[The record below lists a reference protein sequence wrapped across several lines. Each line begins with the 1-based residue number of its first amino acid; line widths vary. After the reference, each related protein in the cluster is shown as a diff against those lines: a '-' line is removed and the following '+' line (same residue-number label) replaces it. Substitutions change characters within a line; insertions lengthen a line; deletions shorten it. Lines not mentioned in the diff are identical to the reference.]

1 MTATEDVKSKISD
14 FLFYKSDAAWHPEAG
29 FQSRNTKPQPMST
42 LPKLDRTRASDSVFE
57 VLRDSILT
65 RVFQPGA
72 RLDVK
77 AVATQLGVSPTPVK
91 DAINRLAAEGLIDI
105 RPRSG
110 TYVAEISPQA
120 VAETFEIRRALEC
133 LAAETLVRRLTPDLD
148 RRFEKLIDAL
158 EYPVE
163 DEDSW
168 RLHDDNNVSLHLL
181 IVEASGNHR
190 LLELYHSLNAHLT
203 IARIHLRRRPDA
215 ARLTQERR
223 EHRAIVDAII
233 ARDSKRLVEAL
244 GQHIKRAGQ
253 ALVEDVTRAQSG
265 DD

>member
-1 MTATEDVKSKISD
+1 M
-14 FLFYKSDAAWHPEAG
+14 
-29 FQSRNTKPQPMST
+29 NT

-65 RVFQPGA
+65 RVFRPGA

-77 AVATQLGVSPTPVK
+77 AVANQLGVSPTPVK
-91 DAINRLAAEGLIDI
+91 DAINRLAAEGLIDV

-110 TYVAEISPQA
+110 TFVAEISPQA

-133 LAAETLVRRLTPDLD
+133 LAAETLVPRITPELIA
-148 RRFEKLIDAL
+148 RFEKLIDAL
-158 EYPVE
+158 ELPV
-163 DEDSW
+163 DDDDSR
-168 RLHDDNNVSLHLL
+168 RLHDENNVEFHLL
-181 IVEASGNHR
+181 IVEASGNQ
-190 LLELYHSLNAHLT
+190 LYHSLNAHLT

-215 ARLTQERR
+215 ARLDQERR
-223 EHRAIVDAII
+223 EHRAIVDALA
-233 ARDSKRLVEAL
+233 ARHAKRLVEAL
-244 GQHIKRAGQ
+244 GQHIKRAGV

>member
-1 MTATEDVKSKISD
+1 M
-14 FLFYKSDAAWHPEAG
+14 
-29 FQSRNTKPQPMST
+29 NT

-65 RVFQPGA
+65 RVFRPGA

-77 AVATQLGVSPTPVK
+77 AVANQLGVSPTPVK
-91 DAINRLAAEGLIDI
+91 DAINRLAAEGLIDV

-110 TYVAEISPQA
+110 TFVAEISPQA

-133 LAAETLVRRLTPDLD
+133 LAAETLVPRITPELIA
-148 RRFEKLIDAL
+148 RFEKLIDAL
-158 EYPVE
+158 ELPV
-163 DEDSW
+163 DDDDSR
-168 RLHDDNNVSLHLL
+168 RLHDENNVEFHLL
-181 IVEASGNHR
+181 IVEASGNQR

-215 ARLTQERR
+215 ARLDQERR
-223 EHRAIVDAII
+223 EHRAIVDALA
-233 ARDSKRLVEAL
+233 ARHAKRLVEAL
-244 GQHIKRAGQ
+244 GQHIKRAGV

>member
-1 MTATEDVKSKISD
+1 
-14 FLFYKSDAAWHPEAG
+14 
-29 FQSRNTKPQPMST
+29 MST

-133 LAAETLVRRLTPDLD
+133 LAAEALVPRITPELIEKFERLL
-148 RRFEKLIDAL
+148 DAL
-158 EYPVE
+158 DIAVD
-163 DEDSW
+163 DEDS
-168 RLHDDNNVSLHLL
+168 RVLHDENNVQLHLL
-181 IVEASGNHR
+181 IVEASGNQR

-203 IARIHLRRRPDA
+203 IARIHLRRRPDD
-215 ARLTQERR
+215 ARLEQERR
-223 EHRAIVDAII
+223 EHRAIVDALT
-233 ARDSKRLVEAL
+233 ARDAKRLVEVL

-253 ALVEDVTRAQSG
+253 ALVDDVTRAQSG

>member
-1 MTATEDVKSKISD
+1 
-14 FLFYKSDAAWHPEAG
+14 
-29 FQSRNTKPQPMST
+29 MST

-65 RVFQPGA
+65 RVFRPGD

-91 DAINRLAAEGLIDI
+91 DAINRLAAEGLIDV

-133 LAAETLVRRLTPDLD
+133 LAAETLVSRVTPELIE
-148 RRFEKLIDAL
+148 RFETLL
-158 EYPVE
+158 EGLE
-163 DEDSW
+163 DEVDDEGSR
-168 RLHDDNNVSLHLL
+168 RLHDELNVELHLL
-181 IVEASGNHR
+181 IVEASGNQR
-190 LLELYHSLNAHLT
+190 LVELYHSLNAHLT

-215 ARLTQERR
+215 TRLEQERR
-223 EHRAIVDAII
+223 EHRAIVDALTE
-233 ARDSKRLVEAL
+233 RDAKRLVEAL
-244 GQHIKRAGQ
+244 GQHIRRAGL

>member
-1 MTATEDVKSKISD
+1 VAVSS
-14 FLFYKSDAAWHPEAG
+14 
-29 FQSRNTKPQPMST
+29 KPQLVMNT

-65 RVFQPGA
+65 RVFRPGD

-91 DAINRLAAEGLIDI
+91 DAINRLAAEGLIDV

-133 LAAETLVRRLTPDLD
+133 LAAEALVDRLTPQ
-148 RRFEKLIDAL
+148 LILRVNQLLDAL
-158 EYPVE
+158 ERPVNTE
-163 DEDSW
+163 EA
-168 RLHDDNNVSLHLL
+168 RRVHDQKNIELHLL
-181 IVEASGNHR
+181 IVEGSGNQR
-190 LLELYHSLNAHLT
+190 LVELYHSLNAHLT

-215 ARLTQERR
+215 ARLEQERR

-233 ARDSKRLVEAL
+233 ARDAKRLVEAL

-253 ALVEDVTRAQSG
+253 ALVDDVTRAQSG
-265 DD
+265 DA

>member
-1 MTATEDVKSKISD
+1 M
-14 FLFYKSDAAWHPEAG
+14 
-29 FQSRNTKPQPMST
+29 NT

-65 RVFQPGA
+65 RVFRPGA

-77 AVATQLGVSPTPVK
+77 AVANQLGVSPTPVK
-91 DAINRLAAEGLIDI
+91 DAINRLAAEGLIDV

-110 TYVAEISPQA
+110 TFVAEISPQA

-133 LAAETLVRRLTPDLD
+133 LAAETLVPRITPDLIA
-148 RRFEKLIDAL
+148 RFEKLIDAL
-158 EYPVE
+158 ELPV
-163 DEDSW
+163 DDDDSR
-168 RLHDDNNVSLHLL
+168 RLHDENNVEFHLL
-181 IVEASGNHR
+181 IVEASGNQR

-215 ARLTQERR
+215 ARLDQERR
-223 EHRAIVDAII
+223 EHRAIVDALA
-233 ARDSKRLVEAL
+233 ARHAKRLVEAL
-244 GQHIKRAGQ
+244 GQHIKRAGV

>member
-1 MTATEDVKSKISD
+1 MNS
-14 FLFYKSDAAWHPEAG
+14 
-29 FQSRNTKPQPMST
+29 

-65 RVFQPGA
+65 RVFRPGD

-110 TYVAEISPQA
+110 TYVAEMSPQA
-120 VAETFEIRRALEC
+120 VAEVFEIRRALEC
-133 LAAETLVRRLTPDLD
+133 LAAETLVPRVTPDLIE
-148 RRFEKLIDAL
+148 RFEAL
-158 EYPVE
+158 FEALDLPMD
-163 DEDSW
+163 DEDSR
-168 RLHDDNNVSLHLL
+168 RLHDESNVEFHLL
-181 IVEASGNHR
+181 IVQASGNQR

-203 IARIHLRRRPDA
+203 IARIHLRRRPDD
-215 ARLTQERR
+215 ARLAQEHR
-223 EHRAIVDAII
+223 EHRAIVDAIA
-233 ARDSKRLVEAL
+233 ARDAKRLVDVL
-244 GQHIKRAGQ
+244 GQHIKRAGV
-253 ALVEDVTRAQSG
+253 ALVEDVSRAQSG

>member
-1 MTATEDVKSKISD
+1 
-14 FLFYKSDAAWHPEAG
+14 
-29 FQSRNTKPQPMST
+29 MST

-65 RVFQPGA
+65 RVFRPGD

-91 DAINRLAAEGLIDI
+91 DAINRLAAEGLIDV

-133 LAAETLVRRLTPDLD
+133 LAAETLVERLTPELD
-148 RRFEKLIDAL
+148 QRFTQIYYAL
-158 EYPVE
+158 ERPIDTE
-163 DEDSW
+163 DARRE
-168 RLHDDNNVSLHLL
+168 HDQKNIELHLL
-181 IVEASGNHR
+181 IVEASGNQR

-215 ARLTQERR
+215 ARLEQERR
-223 EHRAIVDAII
+223 EHRNIIDAII
-233 ARDSKRLVEAL
+233 ARDAKHLVEAL
-244 GQHIKRAGQ
+244 GHHIRRAGQ
-253 ALVEDVTRAQSG
+253 ALVEDVTRAQAG
-265 DD
+265 DE

>member
-1 MTATEDVKSKISD
+1 M
-14 FLFYKSDAAWHPEAG
+14 
-29 FQSRNTKPQPMST
+29 NT

-65 RVFQPGA
+65 RVFRPGA

-91 DAINRLAAEGLIDI
+91 DAINRLAAEGLIDV

-133 LAAETLVRRLTPDLD
+133 LAAETLVPRLTPQLIE
-148 RRFEKLIDAL
+148 RFERLIDAL
-158 EYPVE
+158 EIPVD
-163 DEDSW
+163 DEDSR
-168 RLHDDNNVSLHLL
+168 RLHDENNVELHLL
-181 IVEASGNHR
+181 IVEASGNQR

-215 ARLTQERR
+215 ARLDQERR
-223 EHRAIVDAII
+223 EHRAIVDALT
-233 ARDSKRLVEAL
+233 ARDAKRLVEAL
-244 GQHIKRAGQ
+244 GQHIRRAGL
-253 ALVEDVTRAQSG
+253 ALVEDVTRAQSSG

>member
-1 MTATEDVKSKISD
+1 M
-14 FLFYKSDAAWHPEAG
+14 
-29 FQSRNTKPQPMST
+29 NT

-65 RVFQPGA
+65 RVFRPGD

-91 DAINRLAAEGLIDI
+91 DAINRLAAEGLIDV

-133 LAAETLVRRLTPDLD
+133 LAAEALIERLNAQLIARFSLVFDVLERPVDSEEARR
-148 RRFEKLIDAL
+148 E
-158 EYPVE
+158 
-163 DEDSW
+163 
-168 RLHDDNNVSLHLL
+168 HDQKNIEFHLL
-181 IVEASGNHR
+181 IVEGSGNQR

-215 ARLTQERR
+215 ARLDQELR
-223 EHRAIVDAII
+223 EHRAIMDAIT
-233 ARDSKRLVEAL
+233 AKDTKRLVDAL

-253 ALVEDVTRAQSG
+253 ALVDDVTRAQAG

>member
-1 MTATEDVKSKISD
+1 MN
-14 FLFYKSDAAWHPEAG
+14 P
-29 FQSRNTKPQPMST
+29 

-65 RVFQPGA
+65 RVFRPGD

-77 AVATQLGVSPTPVK
+77 ALATQLGVSPTPVK
-91 DAINRLAAEGLIDI
+91 DAINRLAAEGLIDV

-133 LAAETLVRRLTPDLD
+133 LAAEALVERLTPSLIA
-148 RRFEKLIDAL
+148 RFTQIHEAL
-158 EYPVE
+158 ERPVDSE
-163 DEDSW
+163 DARRE
-168 RLHDDNNVSLHLL
+168 HDQKNIELHLL
-181 IVEASGNHR
+181 IVEGSGNQR

-215 ARLTQERR
+215 DRLEQERR
-223 EHRAIVDAII
+223 EHAAIVDALI
-233 ARDSKRLVEAL
+233 ARDAKRLVEAL
-244 GQHIKRAGQ
+244 GQHIRRAGQ
-253 ALVEDVTRAQSG
+253 ALVDDVTRAQAG
-265 DD
+265 ED

>member
-1 MTATEDVKSKISD
+1 MNS
-14 FLFYKSDAAWHPEAG
+14 
-29 FQSRNTKPQPMST
+29 

-65 RVFQPGA
+65 RVFRPGD

-91 DAINRLAAEGLIDI
+91 DAINRLAAEGLIDV

-133 LAAETLVRRLTPDLD
+133 LAAETLVPRLTPEHDE
-148 RRFEKLIDAL
+148 RFAQIFYAL
-158 EYPVE
+158 ERPIDSE
-163 DEDSW
+163 DA
-168 RLHDDNNVSLHLL
+168 RRAHDQKNIELHLL
-181 IVEASGNHR
+181 IVEASGNQR

-203 IARIHLRRRPDA
+203 IARIHLRRRPDE
-215 ARLTQERR
+215 ARLEQERR
-223 EHRAIVDAII
+223 EHRAIGDALM
-233 ARDSKRLVEAL
+233 ARDAKRLVAAL

>member
-1 MTATEDVKSKISD
+1 MNS
-14 FLFYKSDAAWHPEAG
+14 
-29 FQSRNTKPQPMST
+29 

-65 RVFQPGA
+65 RVFRPGD

-91 DAINRLAAEGLIDI
+91 DAINRLAAEGLIDV

-133 LAAETLVRRLTPDLD
+133 LAAETLAPRVTPELVE
-148 RRFEKLIDAL
+148 RFEKLIAAL
-158 EYPVE
+158 EIPIE
-163 DEDSW
+163 DDATR
-168 RLHDDNNVSLHLL
+168 RLHDESNVQLHLL
-181 IVEASGNHR
+181 IVEASGNQR

-203 IARIHLRRRPDA
+203 IARIHLRRRPDN
-215 ARLTQERR
+215 ARLEQERR
-223 EHRAIVDAII
+223 EHRAIVDALT
-233 ARDSKRLVEAL
+233 ARDAKRLVEVL
-244 GQHIKRAGQ
+244 GQHIKRAGL

>member
-1 MTATEDVKSKISD
+1 MEYVKSKISD
-14 FLFYKSDAAWHPEAG
+14 FLFYKSDASWHPEAV
-29 FQSRNTKPQPMST
+29 SREPPHEAATMST

-110 TYVAEISPQA
+110 TYVAEITPQA

-133 LAAETLVRRLTPDLD
+133 LAAETLVPRLTPELD
-148 RRFEKLIDAL
+148 DRFEKLLDAL
-158 EYPVE
+158 DNPI
-163 DEDSW
+163 DDDDSW
-168 RLHDDNNVSLHLL
+168 GLHDDNNIALHLL
-181 IVEASGNHR
+181 IVQASGNQR

-203 IARIHLRRRPDA
+203 IARIHLRRRPDF
-215 ARLTQERR
+215 ARLDQERR
-223 EHRAIVDAII
+223 EHRAIVDALT
-233 ARDSKRLVEAL
+233 ARDAKRLVEVL

>member
-1 MTATEDVKSKISD
+1 M
-14 FLFYKSDAAWHPEAG
+14 
-29 FQSRNTKPQPMST
+29 NT

-65 RVFQPGA
+65 RVFRPGA

-77 AVATQLGVSPTPVK
+77 AVANQLGVSPTPVK
-91 DAINRLAAEGLIDI
+91 DAITRLAAEGLIDV

-110 TYVAEISPQA
+110 TFVAEISPQA

-133 LAAETLVRRLTPDLD
+133 LAAETLVPRITPELIA
-148 RRFEKLIDAL
+148 RFEKLIDAL
-158 EYPVE
+158 ELPV
-163 DEDSW
+163 DDDDSR
-168 RLHDDNNVSLHLL
+168 RLHDENNVEFHLL
-181 IVEASGNHR
+181 LVEASGNQR

-215 ARLTQERR
+215 GRLDQERR
-223 EHRAIVDAII
+223 EHRAIVDALA
-233 ARDSKRLVEAL
+233 ARNAKRLVEAL
-244 GQHIKRAGQ
+244 GQHIKRAGV

>member
-1 MTATEDVKSKISD
+1 
-14 FLFYKSDAAWHPEAG
+14 
-29 FQSRNTKPQPMST
+29 MST

-65 RVFQPGA
+65 RVFRPGD

-91 DAINRLAAEGLIDI
+91 DAINRLAAEGLIDV

-133 LAAETLVRRLTPDLD
+133 LAAETLVPRLTEELD
-148 RRFEKLIDAL
+148 QRFTQIYYAL
-158 EYPVE
+158 ERPVDTE
-163 DEDSW
+163 EAR
-168 RLHDDNNVSLHLL
+168 RLHDQKNIELHLL
-181 IVEASGNHR
+181 IVEASGNQR

-215 ARLTQERR
+215 IRLEQERR
-223 EHRAIVDAII
+223 EHRAIVDALI
-233 ARDSKRLVEAL
+233 ARDAKRLVEAL
-244 GQHIKRAGQ
+244 GQHIRRAGQ
-253 ALVEDVTRAQSG
+253 ALVEDVTRAQAG
-265 DD
+265 DE

>member
-1 MTATEDVKSKISD
+1 M
-14 FLFYKSDAAWHPEAG
+14 
-29 FQSRNTKPQPMST
+29 NT

-65 RVFQPGA
+65 RVFRPGA

-77 AVATQLGVSPTPVK
+77 AVANQLGVSPTPVK
-91 DAINRLAAEGLIDI
+91 DAINRLAAEGLIDV

-110 TYVAEISPQA
+110 TFVAEISPQA

-133 LAAETLVRRLTPDLD
+133 LAAETLVPRITPDLIA
-148 RRFEKLIDAL
+148 RFEKLIDAL
-158 EYPVE
+158 ELPV
-163 DEDSW
+163 DDDDSR
-168 RLHDDNNVSLHLL
+168 RLHDENNVEFHLL
-181 IVEASGNHR
+181 IVEASGNQR

-203 IARIHLRRRPDA
+203 IARIHLRRRPDD
-215 ARLTQERR
+215 ARLEQERR
-223 EHRAIVDAII
+223 EHRAIVDAIV
-233 ARDSKRLVEAL
+233 ARDAKRLVDVL
-244 GQHIKRAGQ
+244 GQHIRRAGL

>member
-1 MTATEDVKSKISD
+1 M
-14 FLFYKSDAAWHPEAG
+14 
-29 FQSRNTKPQPMST
+29 NT

-65 RVFQPGA
+65 RVFRPGD

-91 DAINRLAAEGLIDI
+91 DAINRLAAEGLIDV

-133 LAAETLVRRLTPDLD
+133 LAAEALVDRLTPQ
-148 RRFEKLIDAL
+148 LILRVNQLLDAL
-158 EYPVE
+158 ERPVNTE
-163 DEDSW
+163 EA
-168 RLHDDNNVSLHLL
+168 RRVHDQKNIELHLL
-181 IVEASGNHR
+181 IVEGSGNQR
-190 LLELYHSLNAHLT
+190 LVELYHSLNAHLT

-215 ARLTQERR
+215 ARLEQERR

-233 ARDSKRLVEAL
+233 ARDAKRLVEAL

-253 ALVEDVTRAQSG
+253 ALVDDVTRAQSG
-265 DD
+265 DA

>member
-1 MTATEDVKSKISD
+1 
-14 FLFYKSDAAWHPEAG
+14 
-29 FQSRNTKPQPMST
+29 MST

-65 RVFQPGA
+65 RVFRPGD

-91 DAINRLAAEGLIDI
+91 DAINRLAAEGLIDV

-133 LAAETLVRRLTPDLD
+133 LAAETLVPRITPELIE
-148 RRFEKLIDAL
+148 RFEKLIDAL
-158 EYPVE
+158 EIPIE
-163 DEDSW
+163 DDGT
-168 RLHDDNNVSLHLL
+168 RLIHDESNVHFHLL
-181 IVEASGNHR
+181 IVEASGNQR

-203 IARIHLRRRPDA
+203 IARIHLRRRPDN
-215 ARLTQERR
+215 ARLDQERR
-223 EHRAIVDAII
+223 EHRAIVDAIV
-233 ARDSKRLVEAL
+233 ARDAKRLVEVL
-244 GQHIKRAGQ
+244 GQHIRRAGQ